1 MPFQNIN
8 ASAVFPVFVLGK
20 WVPEGTS
27 VYDICLATEKVSG
40 LGTID
45 GATLISGLWRVYPVN
60 DVARI
65 KILTKGVTFGNKLV
79 QFEGVNPFSRRD
91 GGVEN
96 RGTRL
101 TISNLPFSY
110 SNEAVERN
118 LATSGFKLRSKIQF
132 EKARGPDGKLTDWK
146 TGRRFV
152 WIDLPTHQV
161 KSQCKMGEFR
171 VFLFYREMKDSM
183 KCRRCLETGH
193 KALECPNEEVCFDCK
208 KTGHRRGDAECESMK
223 EVWGGQSGLE
233 GNKVGEEK
241 QDTNEEIYEEVSG
254 DDSDDSSTT
263 DEEESEREEGEVSE
277 EEKPASGV
285 ESDQPEQGKED
296 ETDTHEEEGH
306 SHTNNSKYD
315 NVEKVSELIDRV
327 NESTPNS
334 KIADKKGKESK
345 GDKNKGKTTSDGKEK
360 SKQKKEAKQNKQKQP
375 TITSFV
381 KTDGKRHRDE
391 TSSPGEGAHTSP
403 DHKNAK
409 NDLD

>member
-1 MPFQNIN
+1 
-8 ASAVFPVFVLGK
+8 
-20 WVPEGTS
+20 
-27 VYDICLATEKVSG
+27 
-40 LGTID
+40 
-45 GATLISGLWRVYPVN
+45 
-60 DVARI
+60 
-65 KILTKGVTFGNKLV
+65 
-79 QFEGVNPFSRRD
+79 
-91 GGVEN
+91 
-96 RGTRL
+96 
-101 TISNLPFSY
+101 
-110 SNEAVERN
+110 
-118 LATSGFKLRSKIQF
+118 
-132 EKARGPDGKLTDWK
+132 
-146 TGRRFV
+146 
-152 WIDLPTHQV
+152 
-161 KSQCKMGEFR
+161 
-171 VFLFYREMKDSM
+171 
-183 KCRRCLETGH
+183 
-193 KALECPNEEVCFDCK
+193 
-208 KTGHRRGDAECESMK
+208 MK

-345 GDKNKGKTTSDGKEK
+345 GDKNKGKTTSDGKKK
-360 SKQKKEAKQNKQKQP
+360 SKQKSGAKQNKHKQP